1 MGVAAHPLA
10 LLPQDGEAAVVGL
23 DGLRPPHGRQT
34 GKALVEEALLHRVP
48 EGTAIA
54 EDVQPA
60 GQAAEGFVDLPGR
73 LHREAAPDDAL
84 RLAGLMLGGVGV
96 PAVDAAQRVISEV
109 PDRRTV
115 GGEGITHP
123 RLFCHHR
130 RQAGQRTA
138 CGRDDHD
145 APSEASDRTFRV

>member
-1 MGVAAHPLA
+1 
-10 LLPQDGEAAVVGL
+10 
-23 DGLRPPHGRQT
+23 
-34 GKALVEEALLHRVP
+34 
-48 EGTAIA
+48 
-54 EDVQPA
+54 
-60 GQAAEGFVDLPGR
+60 
-73 LHREAAPDDAL
+73 
-84 RLAGLMLGGVGV
+84 MLGGVGV

-145 APSEASDRTFRV
+145 APVRGLGQDLPGVVRDFAAAVEQRAVQVEGRKKDGVR